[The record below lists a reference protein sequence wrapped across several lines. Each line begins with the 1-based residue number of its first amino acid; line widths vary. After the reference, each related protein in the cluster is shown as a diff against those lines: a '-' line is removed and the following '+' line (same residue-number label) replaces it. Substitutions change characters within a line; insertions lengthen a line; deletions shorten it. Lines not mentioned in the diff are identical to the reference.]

1 MRSRRMPLRLD
12 NAFLHCVPGLELNVD
27 LKMGLPCVIGLER
40 GSATALRNKIKVGD
54 YLVGIKNIDSHD
66 FERTGTCMWPAMWNT
81 YCSCRTVSQH
91 STPLPLLHSDPRP
104 AKGGRPQRT
113 LHADTSRHRG
123 ARAGACE
130 GPAPWRTG
138 HWGSPS
144 IEAAAKGSGSACS
157 GQHRWRQQ
165 SRHEK
170 GGDRMEG
177 RVGGV
182 RLCPSACRRAI
193 CRFCQ
198 CRRKHRRGHC
208 KLKRLD

>member
-1 MRSRRMPLRLD
+1 MPLRLD

-40 GSATALRNKIKVGD
+40 GSATALRNKVKVGD

-91 STPLPLLHSDPRP
+91 STPLPLLHSAPRP
-104 AKGGRPQRT
+104 AEGGRPQRT